1 LHGRLRTDEAL
12 RGRRRLLET
21 SHGTIAWPLMLA
33 MCAWLAVVF
42 GVFGLL
48 SPRNAV
54 VYLSIVVSAILRRF
68 RRLPDRLFRFSDRRT
83 LAERFHARDLGQNR
97 RALKKR
103 AQVFARSRE

>member
-68 RRLPDRLFRFSDRRT
+68 RRLPDR
-83 LAERFHARDLGQNR
+83 
-97 RALKKR
+97 
-103 AQVFARSRE
+103 

>member
-1 LHGRLRTDEAL
+1 
-12 RGRRRLLET
+12 
-21 SHGTIAWPLMLA
+21 

-68 RRLPDRLFRFSDRRT
+68 RRLPDR
-83 LAERFHARDLGQNR
+83 
-97 RALKKR
+97 
-103 AQVFARSRE
+103 